1 MEHTLEKMEHINWSD
16 FQKIDIRVGTIIDV
30 DDFPEARR
38 LVRPEFSRH
47 FSDSENTVVH
57 TH

>member
-30 DDFPEARR
+30 DDFQ
-38 LVRPEFSRH
+38 
-47 FSDSENTVVH
+47 SETSNNTKMKP
-57 TH
+57 